1 MRCSQS
7 FKSLDVKA
15 LQDVPLFYPCLGMLD
30 SIRCFSD
37 FRWTDFSLLEGTS
50 GCFLDLCKLEK
61 PNQPHS
67 CCIRADHRG
76 VPGKVVDLLYRNDH
90 RRIGFLGVGFE
101 IPDKQSPWEERMAFF
116 LRWSRKIC
124 SQMLFWNI
132 RTIRNRT
139 YQALT
144 RLLRKSITILICPS
158 ITEGAKIAWIL
169 QVLRWRIPKDISIVV
184 GDSVFSNQVNPIQL
198 TAMRMPYEKI
208 AESCSSIV

>member
-1 MRCSQS
+1 
-7 FKSLDVKA
+7 
-15 LQDVPLFYPCLGMLD
+15 
-30 SIRCFSD
+30 
-37 FRWTDFSLLEGTS
+37 
-50 GCFLDLCKLEK
+50 
-61 PNQPHS
+61 
-67 CCIRADHRG
+67 
-76 VPGKVVDLLYRNDH
+76 
-90 RRIGFLGVGFE
+90 
-101 IPDKQSPWEERMAFF
+101 
-116 LRWSRKIC
+116 
-124 SQMLFWNI
+124 MLFWNI

-184 GDSVFSNQVNPIQL
+184 GDSAFSNHVNLIQL